1 MAIYSVSLIINA
13 RPRRHIICLHVATAA
28 ALLEH
33 IVADTKTEIDGH
45 SSWVGVSQYEY
56 VARCKMHNSV
66 TYNTS
71 RQCGPI
77 ALAPRAAWRVR
88 PMCAGKPAL
97 ANKRH
102 DSSDPRPLFTLSNWQ
117 QRRRVDHSERP
128 SRNYSMTTRQGFRT
142 RIADRS
148 PAGRRLASGSR
159 GWEPRASG
167 RAVVCGG
174 AAARCSAWRGGDRR
188 RRRGALADPVAVADG
203 GFAVAARPPGG

>member
-1 MAIYSVSLIINA
+1 MTIYSVSLIINA

-56 VARCKMHNSV
+56 VARGEMHNSV

-71 RQCGPI
+71 RQCGPT
-77 ALAPRAAWRVR
+77 ALASRAAWPVR

-102 DSSDPRPLFTLSNWQ
+102 
-117 QRRRVDHSERP
+117 V
-128 SRNYSMTTRQGFRT
+128 TRQT
-142 RIADRS
+142 RGRS
-148 PAGRRLASGSR
+148 SR
-159 GWEPRASG
+159 FPICSSVGVWTIVSG
-167 RAVVCGG
+167 RAEIIV
-174 AAARCSAWRGGDRR
+174 
-188 RRRGALADPVAVADG
+188 
-203 GFAVAARPPGG
+203 